1 MPRKHNW
8 LWAIPLVF
16 IGITFYLPVTTV
28 LNLGFGSQ
36 IAGSNQELGIWPIL
50 WFTIWQAL
58 LSTLICLL
66 IGVPAAYIFYRRS
79 FPGSN
84 FLRSIITV
92 PFMLPSLIVAMAIIE
107 LGRPFGGFNPI
118 VAILI
123 ANVFSNYAVV
133 VRNVGSQWANISV
146 SLEEESELSGAGR
159 LATAFKVVLPQLASS
174 IRSSAA
180 IIALYCAS
188 SYGIVLSL
196 GGGQVNTLETAL
208 SISVLQRL
216 DLQHGAALAL
226 LQILFTIT
234 AFWVSRI
241 GGTNPLGFDTHVG
254 KTKNLDRRDLPA
266 ALFSFATVTFLVIL
280 PLCLVL
286 MKALINT
293 DGSFSFSNFLILD
306 SKGYRD
312 LLNITFVQAG
322 FNSLRNLVISTFLAM
337 LIGGITSY
345 LLAERS
351 RQKKIDRLG
360 IVLDGIFLMPVGISA
375 VVLGLGYL
383 IAFTGSFAFIR
394 SSWLIVPI
402 VQSVVAIPLVIRI
415 LYPAFISIDE
425 SPREQARTDGAKS
438 FQVFQYIDLALVK
451 PALKTAM
458 VFSALVSIGEF
469 GIASLLSYGDQATVP
484 VLLYQLISRPGNNNY
499 QMALAVASLLTVIT
513 TILVLWVSKETKT
526 SRKQLRR

>member
-159 LATAFKVVLPQLASS
+159 LPQLASS

-241 GGTNPLGFDTHVG
+241 GGTNPLSFDTHVG

-312 LLNITFVQAG
+312 
-322 FNSLRNLVISTFLAM
+322 
-337 LIGGITSY
+337 
-345 LLAERS
+345 
-351 RQKKIDRLG
+351 
-360 IVLDGIFLMPVGISA
+360 
-375 VVLGLGYL
+375 
-383 IAFTGSFAFIR
+383 
-394 SSWLIVPI
+394 
-402 VQSVVAIPLVIRI
+402 
-415 LYPAFISIDE
+415 
-425 SPREQARTDGAKS
+425 
-438 FQVFQYIDLALVK
+438 
-451 PALKTAM
+451 
-458 VFSALVSIGEF
+458 
-469 GIASLLSYGDQATVP
+469 
-484 VLLYQLISRPGNNNY
+484 
-499 QMALAVASLLTVIT
+499 
-513 TILVLWVSKETKT
+513 
-526 SRKQLRR
+526 

>member
-28 LNLGFGSQ
+28 LNLGFGSHL
-36 IAGSNQELGIWPIL
+36 IGSNQEVGIWPVL

-66 IGVPAAYIFYRRS
+66 IGIPAAYIFYRRS

-107 LGRPFGGFNPI
+107 MGRPFGGFNP
-118 VAILI
+118 VLAILI

-133 VRNVGSQWANISV
+133 VRNVGSQWATISV

-159 LATAFKVVLPQLASS
+159 IATAFKVVLPQLASS

-180 IIALYCAS
+180 IIVLYCAS

-234 AFWVSRI
+234 AFWISRL
-241 GGTNPLGFDTHVG
+241 GGTNPLSFDTHVG
-254 KTKNLDRRDLPA
+254 KTRNLDKRDLPA
-266 ALFSFATVTFLVIL
+266 ALFSFTTVLFLVII

-286 MKALINT
+286 IKAFIGN
-293 DGSFSFSNFLILD
+293 DGTLSFSNFMLLE

-312 LLNITFVQAG
+312 LLNITFIQAT
-322 FNSLRNLVISTFLAM
+322 FNSFRNLVISTLVAM

-345 LLAERS
+345 LVAERS
-351 RQKKIDRLG
+351 RKRKRDRLG
-360 IVLDGIFLMPVGISA
+360 VFLDGLFLMPIGVSA

-383 IAFTGSFAFIR
+383 ITFSGDFAFIR
-394 SSWLIVPI
+394 SSWIVVPI
-402 VQSVVAIPLVIRI
+402 VQSVVAIPLVIRV

-451 PALKTAM
+451 PALKTAII
-458 VFSALVSIGEF
+458 FSALVSIGEF

-484 VLLYQLISRPGNNNY
+484 MLLYQLISRPGNQNY
-499 QMALAVASLLTVIT
+499 EMALAVAALLTVIT
-513 TILVLWVSKETKT
+513 TILVLWVSRDSKT
-526 SRKQLRR
+526 SRKKLPR